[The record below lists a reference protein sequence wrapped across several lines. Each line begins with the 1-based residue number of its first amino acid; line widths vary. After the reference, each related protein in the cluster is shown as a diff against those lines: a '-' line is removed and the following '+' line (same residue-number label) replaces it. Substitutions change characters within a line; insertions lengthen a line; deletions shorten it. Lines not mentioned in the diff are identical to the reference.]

1 MGASMTLKFGLIG
14 CGNVVQYGH
23 RPTLT
28 SLPDIE
34 LVALADITPAR
45 REIGKAWFDMRDDQL
60 YADYRDLLAIE
71 GLDAVAVTV
80 PQRFRRQIVL
90 DALSAGLHVLSEKP
104 ISNVPAVADELIAA
118 AEAAGLNLAVV
129 HNYHFLPE
137 YIAIKR
143 LLDAGA
149 IGDIRVAMLHFLG
162 VIDFPGAAEYQSDW
176 RHTLAAGGGVLMD
189 MIHAVYL
196 AEWLVGGE
204 ARQVMAFVDALEYRG
219 RQPVIEDLALLQIAF
234 DDAYAA
240 IHMGWGEGLGG
251 VDISGSDGQIRLRY
265 KDYHTSG
272 FNQPI
277 ELYSVDKNWRRHD
290 HAIAN
295 LDEHG
300 QNTARSFTQLYAD
313 FRDAIRHNRPP
324 IAPGES
330 AARALHITLGAYI
343 SGVTGQVVD
352 LPLDSSHPVY
362 QKGIDGMVDLHPKPG
377 SKTAAAGLFGF
388 RPAEL
393 EN

>member
-23 RPTLT
+23 RPALT

-45 REIGKAWFDMRDDQL
+45 REIGKAWFDLRDDQL
-60 YADYRDLLAIE
+60 YADYRDLLALE

-162 VIDFPGAAEYQSDW
+162 VIDFPGAAEYQSI
-176 RHTLAAGGGVLMD
+176 GG
-189 MIHAVYL
+189 
-196 AEWLVGGE
+196 
-204 ARQVMAFVDALEYRG
+204 
-219 RQPVIEDLALLQIAF
+219 
-234 DDAYAA
+234 
-240 IHMGWGEGLGG
+240 
-251 VDISGSDGQIRLRY
+251 IR
-265 KDYHTSG
+265 
-272 FNQPI
+272 
-277 ELYSVDKNWRRHD
+277 WRR
-290 HAIAN
+290 
-295 LDEHG
+295 
-300 QNTARSFTQLYAD
+300 
-313 FRDAIRHNRPP
+313 
-324 IAPGES
+324 
-330 AARALHITLGAYI
+330 
-343 SGVTGQVVD
+343 
-352 LPLDSSHPVY
+352 
-362 QKGIDGMVDLHPKPG
+362 
-377 SKTAAAGLFGF
+377 AAAS
-388 RPAEL
+388 
-393 EN
+393 